1 MVVKNS
7 GLSLKKARLAFM
19 LCSPLRWFGP
29 VFVKTRVVCLL
40 LTWVIIT
47 LGLNRASAAD
57 LNEQREWFTQAW
69 AELRT
74 GAGPRY
80 QTLRKQLADYPLAI
94 YLDFEINMTRLHQ
107 LKPDAALRFLAELED
122 TPLKSRFL
130 SAYLHHKG
138 NDRHWRE
145 FLPLIDQLP
154 DEVELQCYYYRALRD
169 TGRRLEAWQGAARL
183 WNIGESQVETCDP
196 LFERWIA
203 AEGPDDALVWSRAL
217 KAFDARNP
225 HLIGYVKRFASPSLK
240 PLLDELYAVYR
251 EPRRLLGDR
260 HTADVRHAE
269 LMTIGL
275 LRLARVNP
283 QQALDGFHEAK
294 QTQPFTDQQT
304 ERIERA
310 VLRHSLFAQ
319 SAASPDWM
327 SEALA
332 RLLDDELTEIQL
344 RNLIQQSDWPA
355 ILTALDWLSEQSRD
369 KGEWR
374 YWRARALHALGDG
387 LQARQILV
395 ALAKSRSYHGFL
407 AAQLLDLPPQLE
419 AKEISPAGPL
429 NLLAFDRYVE
439 LSYHGREEDARLE
452 WRHALI
458 RSDTDAQLAL
468 ARHAFDQAQYH
479 QAIEAVI
486 SAGEWDYLRLRFP
499 VAYPET
505 FEQAATAY
513 QVPAVQLMAI
523 ARRESAMNPEAVSPV
538 GARGLMQ
545 LMPSTGRLM
554 ARKANVN
561 FRSARLFE
569 VDYNVDLAS
578 RYYRSLLDRWQG
590 NRALALAS
598 YNAGPERVRRWQD
611 ADLPIDQWIDTLP
624 FRETREYVR
633 AVLAY
638 TVIYQ
643 QLQGIQQP
651 ILTSGEWPLSSQ
663 WEW

>member
-1 MVVKNS
+1 M
-7 GLSLKKARLAFM
+7 
-19 LCSPLRWFGP
+19 
-29 VFVKTRVVCLL
+29 
-40 LTWVIIT
+40 T

-57 LNEQREWFTQAW
+57 LNQQREWFTQAW

-80 QTLRKQLADYPLAI
+80 QILRKQLAYYPLAV

-107 LKPDAALRFLAELED
+107 LKPDAALRFLAELDD

-145 FLPLIDQLP
+145 FLPLIDRLP

-169 TGRRLEAWQGAARL
+169 TGRLKEAWQGAARL

-196 LFERWIA
+196 LFERWLA

-225 HLIGYVKRFASPSLK
+225 HLIRYVKRFASPSLK

-260 HTADVRHAE
+260 HTTDASHAQ

-283 QQALDGFHEAK
+283 QRALNGFNEAQ
-294 QTQPFTDQQT
+294 QTQPFTHQQVQ
-304 ERIERA
+304 RIERT

-319 SAASPDWM
+319 SAASPDWI

-344 RNLIQQSDWPA
+344 RNLIRQSDWTA

-374 YWRARALHALGDG
+374 YWRARALHALGDSA
-387 LQARQILV
+387 LSQDILV
-395 ALAKSRSYHGFL
+395 TLAQSRSYHGFL

-419 AKEISPAGPL
+419 AKERAPAGPL

-452 WRHALI
+452 WRHALL
-458 RSDTDAQLAL
+458 RSDTDTQLAL

-479 QAIEAVI
+479 QAIDAVI

-505 FEQAATAY
+505 FEQAATTHK
-513 QVPAVQLMAI
+513 VPAVQLMAI

-554 ARKANVN
+554 ARKAGVKW
-561 FRSARLFE
+561 RSSRLFE

-624 FRETREYVR
+624 FKETREYVR

-651 ILTSGEWPLSSQ
+651 ILTPEEWPLSSQ